1 MGEAAALPA
10 VSVKAS
16 CPRTPLLDSSDTE
29 GEEEEEEEATV
40 PRAVVVEMRE
50 VAVETP
56 VSKVPLFVYYFST
69 FLLSTNYFRNFSIGG
84 KKL

>member
-1 MGEAAALPA
+1 VGEAAALPA

-29 GEEEEEEEATV
+29 GEEEEEEATV

-84 KKL
+84 TKL